1 MLKLSIII
9 PMYNVAPYVDKC
21 IRLLE
26 NQDIPH
32 SEYEIICVNDGSP
45 DTCKEIVQKLQ
56 KEFTNITLIDQQNQ
70 GVSMARNNAID
81 IAKGEYI
88 LFIDPDD
95 YVDSNSFK
103 RVLSTADGSFA
114 EITFLG
120 YTILN
125 EDRSVR
131 IRVFNE
137 VNRGHVYSGID
148 AYFIARG
155 NGKTDPDRLWAVLIE
170 RKFIETHSLRFLS
183 DVPYLEDGELM
194 ARMMCLA
201 ERCVFDGYSF
211 YQRTTRRGSATNSN
225 LFYSERAVDG
235 FIKAALHLKEFQ
247 QNHVLSPSQRLF
259 LNQPIVK
266 FTHLSL
272 FPYCLKNRIFDFNNA
287 IARLKGLDLLKN
299 HLTGCNVY
307 YRIDGKL
314 LKIWPIL
321 FFIHRLM
328 GAPLFRFVTYKF

>member
-1 MLKLSIII
+1 
-9 PMYNVAPYVDKC
+9 MYNVAPYVDKC
-21 IRLLE
+21 IRSLE

-45 DTCKEIVQKLQ
+45 DNCKEIVQRLQ
-56 KEFTNITLIDQQNQ
+56 KEYSNIVLIDQENQ
-70 GVSMARNNAID
+70 GVSRARNNAIE
-81 IAKGEYI
+81 ISKGEYV

-95 YVDSNSFK
+95 YVDSNSFN
-103 RVLSTADGSFA
+103 RVLTTADGNSA

-120 YTILN
+120 YTFLN
-125 EDRSVR
+125 ENGSVR
-131 IRVFNE
+131 IRVLNE
-137 VNRGHVYSGID
+137 LNKGHYYSGID

-155 NGKTDPDRLWAVLIE
+155 DGKTDPDRLWAVLIK

-211 YQRTTRRGSATNSN
+211 YQRTTRQGSATNSN
-225 LFYSERAVDG
+225 LFFSERAVDG
-235 FIKAALHLKEFQ
+235 FIKAALNLKESQ
-247 QNHVLSPSQRLF
+247 QNPILSPSQRLF

-272 FPYCLKNRIFDFNNA
+272 FPYCLKSRIFDFRNT
-287 IARLKGLDLLKN
+287 IARLKVLGLMNND
-299 HLTGCNVY
+299 LTGCNVY
-307 YRIDGKL
+307 YSIDGKL
-314 LKIWPIL
+314 LKIWPFL

-328 GAPLFRFVTYKF
+328 GAPLFRFVKFKF

>member
-45 DTCKEIVQKLQ
+45 DTCKEIVQRLQ
-56 KEFTNITLIDQQNQ
+56 KEYSNIVLIDQENQ
-70 GVSMARNNAID
+70 GVSRARNNAID

-170 RKFIETHSLRFLS
+170 RKFIETHSLKFLS

-211 YQRTTRRGSATNSN
+211 YQRTTRPGSATNSK

-247 QNHVLSPSQRLF
+247 QNPVLSPSQRFF

-266 FTHLSL
+266 FTLL
-272 FPYCLKNRIFDFNNA
+272 VVLPFCEVRYIFKY
-287 IARLKGLDLLKN
+287 RQSVLLLKKYDLMDFEIN
-299 HLTGCNVY
+299 GCNKEYFHLGQVFLKSPLKFFFV
-307 YRIDGKL
+307 KL
-314 LKIWPIL
+314 L
-321 FFIHRLM
+321 RL
-328 GAPLFRFVTYKF
+328 